1 MAVGCWRGPGMHLC
15 DDLVIIE
22 PADLDGGPVPPG
34 TASARIYVT
43 AISNPVLPL
52 IRFELT
58 DQVTVTGTACPCG
71 SAHTLIADVQGRLDD
86 AFRYPGGI
94 TIHPHVF
101 GSVLR
106 RDPGIVTYQVRQ
118 TPSGAE
124 VLAVGAPA
132 GPDGLARL
140 ETALASQLRRHG
152 LTGPAVTVRTVREPG
167 RLASGKTRR
176 FIPLALE
183 V

>member
-1 MAVGCWRGPGMHLC
+1 V
-15 DDLVIIE
+15 
-22 PADLDGGPVPPG
+22 
-34 TASARIYVT
+34 
-43 AISNPVLPL
+43 ISNPVLPL

-71 SAHTLIADVQGRLDD
+71 SAHPLIADVQGRMDD

-118 TPSGAE
+118 TPAGAD

-132 GPDGLARL
+132 SLAGL

-152 LTGPAVTVRTVREPG
+152 LTSPIVTVRTVREPG

-176 FIPLALE
+176 FIPLAPE

>member
-1 MAVGCWRGPGMHLC
+1 MHLC
-15 DDLVIIE
+15 DDLVIVE
-22 PADLDGGPVPPG
+22 PADQGGRPVPPG
-34 TASARIYVT
+34 TASARVYVT
-43 AISNPVLPL
+43 APANPVLPL

-71 SAHTLIADVQGRLDD
+71 SAHTLIADVQGRLED
-86 AFRYPGGI
+86 AFRYPGGA

-101 GSVLR
+101 GSALR

-118 TPSGAE
+118 TPAGAE
-124 VLAVGAPA
+124 VLAVGAPGDPA
-132 GPDGLARL
+132 GL
-140 ETALASQLRRHG
+140 ESALVSELRRHG
-152 LTGPAVTVRTVREPG
+152 LADPAVTVRTVDEPG

-176 FIPLALE
+176 FIPLAPE